1 MTTDARVALA
11 RHVGIVPSYT
21 DQTRRRR
28 RTGRSSMTA
37 LLAALGLPVAT
48 EVEAAEALAA
58 LVAEDE
64 ARRVA
69 PFAVVEAGVPP
80 GGIVPEGAAW
90 TLAHED
96 GGMQEGRGDTLPVLP
111 LGLHDL
117 TVARRSARS
126 SPRPRACRC
135 RPGPGA

>member
-90 TLAHED
+90 TLALED
-96 GGMQEGRGDTLPVLP
+96 GGS
-111 LGLHDL
+111 
-117 TVARRSARS
+117 RRAGAIRC
-126 SPRPRACRC
+126 PCCRW
-135 RPGPGA
+135 GFMT